1 MKTSATI
8 TFHASHNYGSSLQTY
23 ALQQTIQKLGLK
35 NDIINFRTDKQKDI
49 YSVITKRKGVKYAFK
64 NLTHFI
70 YYKPLKQKHK
80 KFENFIKEDLVTT
93 KEISDFAQLQTKC
106 QGYDYYIA
114 GSDQI
119 WNPIPADF
127 DWAYFLPFAEKGK
140 KISYAASFGPFAKP
154 NDDVINDKIK
164 NMLSD
169 FKNISVR
176 EKASQSYI
184 YSLIG
189 QNGEVVCDPT
199 LLLDAKS
206 WRDFSKDGI
215 RLNKD
220 YILFYTLFAD
230 RQMLKMAKILSKKLK
245 LPIVVTNFTNQYD
258 VINGFIKK
266 YDCGPKD
273 FLALIENAK
282 FVLTSSF
289 HGTVFSIIFQ
299 KPFFS
304 IRGMKDERISTL
316 LKNFGF
322 EDRAVDINDIE
333 SKVKTAYE
341 IDFSNSQKKKNEL
354 KEIGIRF
361 LKKSLELM

>member
-23 ALQQTIQKLGLK
+23 ALQKTIQNLGLK
-35 NDIINFRTDKQKDI
+35 NEIINFRTDRQKDM
-49 YSVITKRKGVKYAFK
+49 YSVLTKRKGVKYALK
-64 NLTHFI
+64 NLTHI
-70 YYKPLKQKHK
+70 LYYKPLCKKHE
-80 KFENFIKEDLVTT
+80 KFEKFIKENLVTT
-93 KEISDFAQLQTKC
+93 NEISNFEQLKIEC
-106 QGYDYYIA
+106 QGYDYYVA

-119 WNPIPADF
+119 WNPCPADF
-127 DWAYFLPFAEKGK
+127 DWSYFLPFAQDGV

-154 NDDVINDKIK
+154 DQDTHFKIK
-164 NMLSD
+164 NLLSD
-169 FKNISVR
+169 FKKVSVR
-176 EKASQSYI
+176 ESASQSVI
-184 YSLIG
+184 SELF
-189 QNGEVVCDPT
+189 NNEVEVVCDPT

-206 WRDFSKDGI
+206 WRELSKDGI
-215 RLNKD
+215 HLERD
-220 YILFYTLFAD
+220 YILFYTLLAD
-230 RQMLKMAKILSKKLK
+230 KEMLKMAKILSKKLK

-266 YDCGPKD
+266 YNCGPKD
-273 FLALIENAK
+273 FLSLIENAK

-322 EDRAVDINDIE
+322 ENRAVDINNVAD
-333 SKVKTAYE
+333 KVKTAYE
-341 IDFSNSQKKKNEL
+341 IDFSNSQKIQNEL
-354 KEIGIRF
+354 KEQGINF
-361 LKKSLELM
+361 LKKSLELI

>member
-23 ALQQTIQKLGLK
+23 ALQQTIQNLGLQ
-35 NDIINFRTDKQKDI
+35 NEIINFRTDKQKEV
-49 YSVITKRKGVKYAFK
+49 YAVFTKRKGIKYLFK
-64 NLTHFI
+64 NLTHI
-70 YYKPLKQKHK
+70 LYYRHLKQKHK
-80 KFENFIKEDLVTT
+80 KFEKFIKEDIVTT
-93 KEISDFAQLQTKC
+93 KEFSDSTQLYSECK
-106 QGYDYYIA
+106 GYDYYIA

-119 WNPIPADF
+119 WNPRPADF
-127 DWAYFLPFAEKGK
+127 DWSYFLGFAQDGVKF
-140 KISYAASFGPFAKP
+140 SYAASFGPFAKP
-154 NDDVINDKIK
+154 DQDTYSKIK
-164 NMLSD
+164 TLLSD
-169 FKNISVR
+169 FKNVSVR
-176 EKASQSYI
+176 ESASQLFISE
-184 YSLIG
+184 LFG
-189 QNGEVVCDPT
+189 DKAEVVCDPT

-206 WRDFSKDGI
+206 WREFSKDGI

-230 RQMLKMAKILSKKLK
+230 RQMLKMAKILSKRLK

-273 FLALIENAK
+273 FLALIDNAK

-316 LKNFGF
+316 LKNFGL
-322 EDRAVDINDIE
+322 ENRAVDINDIE

-354 KEIGIRF
+354 KEVGIRF